1 MSAVQKDR
9 TCKGKTYNLVRKHT
23 KPSAEEN
30 GWQWLTRDFMESDAF
45 RTLSGNAHRALFRI
59 LIEHVSHAA
68 LCNGRLIVTHTQFI
82 EYGVTGEYVA
92 DATGELEFKGIIRVQ
107 RGKAG
112 DGTSHPN
119 TYRLT
124 FTGDHE
130 GAPATN
136 EWRRCTM
143 AMAKAWSTT
152 VRKQQAEQRGKL
164 GRKKKTP
171 LRTSEMSPLRSS
183 EMRKVSR

>member
-23 KPSAEEN
+23 KPPADQN
-30 GWQWLTRDFMESDAF
+30 GWQWLTQDFMESDAL
-45 RTLSGNAHRALFRI
+45 RTLSGNAFRAFFRI
-59 LIEHVSHAA
+59 AIEHVSHGA
-68 LCNGRLIVTHTQFI
+68 LRNGRLIVTHTQFI

-92 DATGELEFKGIIRVQ
+92 DAIGELEFKGILRVQ

-124 FTGDHE
+124 LTGDYE

-136 EWRRCTM
+136 EWQRCTV
-143 AMAKAWSTT
+143 AMAKEWSTT
-152 VRKQQAEQRGKL
+152 VRKKLADQRGKL
-164 GRKKKTP
+164 GRKKKP
-171 LRTSEMSPLRSS
+171 SLRTSEMSPLRNP
-183 EMRKVSR
+183 EMREAS

>member
-1 MSAVQKDR
+1 M
-9 TCKGKTYNLVRKHT
+9 
-23 KPSAEEN
+23 
-30 GWQWLTRDFMESDAF
+30 TRDFMESDAF
-45 RTLSGNAHRALFRI
+45 RSLSGNAHRALFQI

-124 FTGDHE
+124 FTGDYILRQRPTNGGDAQWRWQRRGQRPSGNNRPNSAASS
-130 GAPATN
+130 GA
-136 EWRRCTM
+136 
-143 AMAKAWSTT
+143 
-152 VRKQQAEQRGKL
+152 
-164 GRKKKTP
+164 RKKRRFGLPKFP
-171 LRTSEMSPLRSS
+171 AS
-183 EMRKVSR
+183 